1 MTNTFLRMSVEYL
14 IRRLSSKNQTDN
26 NLVHKVQIRFN
37 SAEWV
42 LQATTLWPIIDESP
56 SGR

>member
-1 MTNTFLRMSVEYL
+1 MTNKLLRIRVESL

-26 NLVHKVQIRFN
+26 ELVHKVQIRFN

>member
-1 MTNTFLRMSVEYL
+1 MTNKLLRIRVESL

-26 NLVHKVQIRFN
+26 ELVHKVQILFI

-42 LQATTLWPIIDESP
+42 LQETTLWLIIDEFP
-56 SGR
+56 SVG